1 MLSGGWTGQSTVG
14 RWIVFLVIIRSFMF
28 AIKKLELVELSFLA
42 GSGER
47 LGLDCTEYLA
57 LQLPIG
63 RHRGSSKYSRAGCCI
78 NVRPR

>member
-1 MLSGGWTGQSTVG
+1 MLSGGQSTVG

-42 GSGER
+42 RER
-47 LGLDCTEYLA
+47 LGLEYLL
-57 LQLPIG
+57 LQLPVG

-78 NVRPR
+78 NVRSR

>member
-42 GSGER
+42 GR
-47 LGLDCTEYLA
+47 GLDWIAPSTFHCNY
-57 LQLPIG
+57 P
-63 RHRGSSKYSRAGCCI
+63 
-78 NVRPR
+78 